1 MAFRLLLVD
10 CILHRG
16 LNAVWC
22 RSSLLFHDRGMDPTE
37 SRLSNGSKHKDS
49 LPFFRKSPLS
59 ESRSCCKRSWTLSRK
74 LVLAIGTAGRNVPN
88 LMSQLFAETKKG
100 RNRRE
105 KKNAAQRLSHRNRRN
120 LLSISSRCTKTTL
133 SSSNGLIN
141 HSSYS
146 RAYRRRRSA
155 MLVLVLPFPFLC
167 LSTDKRTTITD
178 CR

>member
-1 MAFRLLLVD
+1 MLLLTAHSISDNSLVIAVAVRKHGDEMAFRLLLVD

-100 RNRRE
+100 RNRS
-105 KKNAAQRLSHRNRRN
+105 KK
-120 LLSISSRCTKTTL
+120 KTLHKGYRIATDET
-133 SSSNGLIN
+133 
-141 HSSYS
+141 YS
-146 RAYRRRRSA
+146 
-155 MLVLVLPFPFLC
+155 PFL
-167 LSTDKRTTITD
+167 LAVQKLPSPVPMG
-178 CR
+178 